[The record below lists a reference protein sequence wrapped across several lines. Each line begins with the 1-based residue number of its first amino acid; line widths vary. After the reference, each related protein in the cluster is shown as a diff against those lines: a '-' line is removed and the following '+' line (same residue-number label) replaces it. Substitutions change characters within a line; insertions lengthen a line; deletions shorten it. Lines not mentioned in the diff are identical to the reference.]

1 MLFKKSNK
9 VLLKNQTNKEF
20 SKNENTFEENN
31 LWPISEQV
39 ETEGQLAIDVF
50 QTKDKIIIK
59 STIAGVKP
67 EDLKISLHNDSLT
80 IRGFR
85 KTKEEI
91 REEDYLY
98 RECYWGSFSRSIILP
113 FEVDNNKVEAEIESG
128 VLTINLV
135 KSKKED
141 IKITSK
147 D

>member
-1 MLFKKSNK
+1 M
-9 VLLKNQTNKEF
+9 LKNQTNKEF

-67 EDLKISLHNDSLT
+67 EDLKISLHNDLLT

>member
-67 EDLKISLHNDSLT
+67 EDLKISLHNDLLT